1 MDKKLLLW
9 DIDGTLMS
17 CYRDGTLAM
26 NETFRRRTG
35 HENACGEV
43 IVGTSM
49 DSSLVD
55 SIMERFGID
64 PEEKEKIIA
73 EFAVILKEIVSNN
86 KTKKIL
92 PGVKEILDTLSQK
105 ENIYMGLI
113 TSNFRIG
120 AEIKLGS
127 VGLMDYFSFGG
138 FGDHPGEKW
147 DAALE
152 AIEEASKIAGES
164 FKPENIFVIGDSKY
178 DIECAKKIG
187 ARSIGVATGWMKY
200 EDLAKTDPDHM
211 FSSFEDPKEFLELVC
226 GYCL

>member
-1 MDKKLLLW
+1 MNKKLVLW

-55 SIMERFGID
+55 SIMDRFGID
-64 PEEKEKIIA
+64 PGEKDNIIA
-73 EFAVILKEIVSNN
+73 EFAAILKEIVTAN

-92 PGVKEILDTLSQK
+92 PGVKEILDVLAQR
-105 ENIYMGLI
+105 EDVFMGLI

-120 AEIKLGS
+120 AEIKLDS
-127 VGLMDYFSFGG
+127 VGLKEYFEFGG

-147 DAALE
+147 DAARE
-152 AIEEASKIAGES
+152 AVEEASRLAGGD
-164 FKPENIFVIGDSKY
+164 FKPENIFVIGDSRY

-187 ARSIGVATGWMKY
+187 AKSIGVATGWMKY
-200 EDLAKTDPDHM
+200 EELEKTEPDYI
-211 FSSFEDPKEFLELVC
+211 FKNLENTEEFLELIC

>member
-1 MDKKLLLW
+1 MDKKLVLW

-55 SIMERFGID
+55 SIMKRFGID
-64 PEEKEKIIA
+64 PEEKEDIIA
-73 EFAVILKEIVSNN
+73 EFAVILKEIVTANE
-86 KTKKIL
+86 TKKIL
-92 PGVKEILDTLSQK
+92 PGIKEILDDLVQRK
-105 ENIYMGLI
+105 EVYMGLI
-113 TSNFRIG
+113 TSNFRVG
-120 AEIKLGS
+120 AEIKLDS
-127 VGLMDYFSFGG
+127 VGLKEYFKFGG

-147 DAALE
+147 DAAKE
-152 AIEEASKIAGES
+152 AVEEASKLAGED
-164 FKPENIFVIGDSKY
+164 FTPENIFIIGDSRY

-187 ARSIGVATGWMKY
+187 AKSIGVATGWMIY
-200 EDLAKTDPDHM
+200 EELEKTEPDYI
-211 FSSFEDPKEFLELVC
+211 FRNFENTEEFLSIIC
-226 GYCL
+226 GSCL